1 LEAELLL
8 SCPGAWKNFDDL
20 EENLC
25 LQEINILLETARER
39 KDQELSFLAMLQGI
53 DLDKHRQKQGKTFE
67 DLQEEARAKVLGVSA
82 EMVALSEDFVIIDE
96 EED

>member
-1 LEAELLL
+1 
-8 SCPGAWKNFDDL
+8 
-20 EENLC
+20 
-25 LQEINILLETARER
+25 
-39 KDQELSFLAMLQGI
+39 MLQGI